1 MNVRLKTGL
10 LAYAVLL
17 LILTGCESEPA
28 RKTDAELGLTPSQA
42 RGRQLFDQECGS
54 CHKAYS
60 SGGRQGPS
68 LRGIFKKPYMPSGT
82 PANDARVREV
92 ITYGRSKMPSFGRV
106 LTPEQVDEII
116 QYLHT
121 L

>member
-1 MNVRLKTGL
+1 MNIRLRIGL
-10 LAYAVLL
+10 LAYAVLSL
-17 LILTGCESEPA
+17 VLSGCENEPP
-28 RKTDAELGLTPSQA
+28 RKTDAELGLTPVQA
-42 RGRQLFDQECGS
+42 RGRQLYDQQCGS

-68 LRGIFKKPYMPSGT
+68 LKGIFKKPYMPSGT
-82 PANDARVREV
+82 PARDERVREV
-92 ITYGRSKMPSFGRV
+92 ITYGRSKMPPFGGA
-106 LTPEQVDEII
+106 LTPEQVEEII

>member
-1 MNVRLKTGL
+1 MLS
-10 LAYAVLL
+10 
-17 LILTGCESEPA
+17 GCDNEPP
-28 RKTDAELGLTPSQA
+28 RKTDAELGLTPVQA
-42 RGRQLFDQECGS
+42 RGRQLFDQQCGS

-60 SGGRQGPS
+60 SGGRQGPT

-82 PANDARVREV
+82 PANDERVREV
-92 ITYGRSKMPSFGRV
+92 ITYGRSKMPGFGRV
-106 LTPEQVDEII
+106 LTPEQADEII